1 MMEGRMMNKNYDFSY
16 TQDRELSWLK
26 FNERVLREADKKN
39 VPIFERLKFLEI
51 FTNNLDEF
59 FMVRVGSI
67 HEMSLIHDNHRDIRS
82 DLTPEEQLDEI
93 AKHVRPLYELR
104 DKIFAK
110 VSRELADKKIKR
122 CQIEELE
129 KEEKKKLK
137 TYYEAMILPVL
148 SPIVIGKQHPFPH
161 IPNKVL
167 QIGLIL
173 KKKEKI
179 SFGIIG
185 LPKDVERMI
194 FLSGEGRRYVLLE
207 DIILYFC
214 DELFENY
221 TVEEKAVLCITR
233 SADINPDDEI
243 YESTDDYRTHM
254 KKIIKM
260 RARLKPVRLEIEG
273 NRHKEIKKY
282 LSERLNISEQD
293 IFKSQAPLDLK
304 YVYKLTDKVSK
315 EERKN
320 GCYRPFVP
328 ALNRD
333 FIPGVSVTKQILEED
348 KLLSFPFDSMDTF
361 IELLKESGME
371 DYKVHS
377 KVCLITKKNSRGI
390 YYITQIGTGN
400 YNESTSKLYTDLSL
414 MTASEEI
421 GHDASVFFHNMATF
435 NLQGT
440 YEHLLVAPSSLQD
453 GIIKRIEREKMKAE
467 SFQPC
472 GIFMKMNSLTD
483 RKIID
488 ELSKA
493 SNAGVPIFLLIRGIC
508 CIRPG
513 IPGKT
518 ENIRVESIVGR
529 FLEHSRIYAFGVGD
543 DTEIYISSA
552 DMMTRN
558 TRRRV
563 EVAAPIYDPRLKQ
576 RILKMINVMKQDNIQ
591 AQVLLS
597 NGEYTTKKKREDNM
611 NSQIH
616 FLNEAKRLAP
626 KEKTQKQNLF
636 YQVKGIFFGKKKLRK
651 K

>member
-1 MMEGRMMNKNYDFSY
+1 MNKNYDFSY

-221 TVEEKAVLCITR
+221 TVE
-233 SADINPDDEI
+233 
-243 YESTDDYRTHM
+243 
-254 KKIIKM
+254 
-260 RARLKPVRLEIEG
+260 
-273 NRHKEIKKY
+273 
-282 LSERLNISEQD
+282 
-293 IFKSQAPLDLK
+293 
-304 YVYKLTDKVSK
+304 
-315 EERKN
+315 
-320 GCYRPFVP
+320 
-328 ALNRD
+328 
-333 FIPGVSVTKQILEED
+333 
-348 KLLSFPFDSMDTF
+348 
-361 IELLKESGME
+361 
-371 DYKVHS
+371 
-377 KVCLITKKNSRGI
+377 
-390 YYITQIGTGN
+390 
-400 YNESTSKLYTDLSL
+400 
-414 MTASEEI
+414 
-421 GHDASVFFHNMATF
+421 
-435 NLQGT
+435 
-440 YEHLLVAPSSLQD
+440 
-453 GIIKRIEREKMKAE
+453 
-467 SFQPC
+467 
-472 GIFMKMNSLTD
+472 
-483 RKIID
+483 
-488 ELSKA
+488 
-493 SNAGVPIFLLIRGIC
+493 
-508 CIRPG
+508 
-513 IPGKT
+513 
-518 ENIRVESIVGR
+518 
-529 FLEHSRIYAFGVGD
+529 
-543 DTEIYISSA
+543 
-552 DMMTRN
+552 
-558 TRRRV
+558 
-563 EVAAPIYDPRLKQ
+563 
-576 RILKMINVMKQDNIQ
+576 
-591 AQVLLS
+591 
-597 NGEYTTKKKREDNM
+597 
-611 NSQIH
+611 
-616 FLNEAKRLAP
+616 
-626 KEKTQKQNLF
+626 
-636 YQVKGIFFGKKKLRK
+636 
-651 K
+651 

>member
-348 KLLSFPFDSMDTF
+348 KLLFFPFDSMDTF
-361 IELLKESGME
+361 IELLKESAKDKETLSIKITIYRLARQARIVKYLCEAAENGKEVLVLMELRARFDEENNINYSEILEEAGCKVMYGME

-440 YEHLLVAPSSLQD
+440 YKHLLVAPSSLQD

-518 ENIRVESIVGR
+518 ENIRVETLSED
-529 FLEHSRIYAFGVGD
+529 FW
-543 DTEIYISSA
+543 
-552 DMMTRN
+552 
-558 TRRRV
+558 
-563 EVAAPIYDPRLKQ
+563 
-576 RILKMINVMKQDNIQ
+576 NIQ
-591 AQVLLS
+591 GFMHLELEMIQ
-597 NGEYTTKKKREDNM
+597 R
-611 NSQIH
+611 
-616 FLNEAKRLAP
+616 F
-626 KEKTQKQNLF
+626 
-636 YQVKGIFFGKKKLRK
+636 IFHLRI
-651 K
+651 

>member
-348 KLLSFPFDSMDTF
+348 KLLFFPFDSMDTF
-361 IELLKESGME
+361 IELLKESAKDKE
-371 DYKVHS
+371 TLSIK
-377 KVCLITKKNSRGI
+377 ITI
-390 YYITQIGTGN
+390 Y
-400 YNESTSKLYTDLSL
+400 
-414 MTASEEI
+414 
-421 GHDASVFFHNMATF
+421 
-435 NLQGT
+435 
-440 YEHLLVAPSSLQD
+440 
-453 GIIKRIEREKMKAE
+453 
-467 SFQPC
+467 
-472 GIFMKMNSLTD
+472 
-483 RKIID
+483 
-488 ELSKA
+488 
-493 SNAGVPIFLLIRGIC
+493 
-508 CIRPG
+508 
-513 IPGKT
+513 
-518 ENIRVESIVGR
+518 
-529 FLEHSRIYAFGVGD
+529 
-543 DTEIYISSA
+543 
-552 DMMTRN
+552 
-558 TRRRV
+558 
-563 EVAAPIYDPRLKQ
+563 
-576 RILKMINVMKQDNIQ
+576 
-591 AQVLLS
+591 
-597 NGEYTTKKKREDNM
+597 
-611 NSQIH
+611 
-616 FLNEAKRLAP
+616 RLARQARIVKYLCEAAENG
-626 KEKTQKQNLF
+626 KEVL
-636 YQVKGIFFGKKKLRK
+636 VLMELRARFDEENNINYSEILEEAGCK
-651 K
+651 VMYGRLQSSF